1 MANKVVV
8 SSDKIAAIA
17 NAIRT
22 KTGNSDLMSLDDMPT
37 QIASIEGGGSADT
50 RFKELV
56 EGTITDV
63 VDNTITTTNSYA
75 FYANENL
82 ANVSL
87 TSLISLGSYSF
98 SKCTALA
105 SVDLPSLNANVSTFV
120 FDGCTALQQVN
131 IPNSTGA
138 NNYAFQDT
146 TALEKVE
153 LEGSANIGS
162 YSFRRSGIK
171 ALIIRNNTSKLTK
184 LTSTN
189 AFTDCPIANGTGYIY
204 FYREFVESYK
214 SATGWSNYAEQIRA
228 IEDYPEITGG

>member
-1 MANKVVV
+1 MAIT
-8 SSDKIAAIA
+8 DKLKAIA
-17 NAIRT
+17 NAIRL

-37 QIASIEGGGSADT
+37 QIASIESGSTDT

-56 EGTITDV
+56 EGTITDI
-63 VDNTITTTNSYA
+63 VDDTITKTASYA
-75 FYANENL
+75 FY
-82 ANVSL
+82 S
-87 TSLISLGSYSF
+87 TSLVMVSFANLTSLGSYSF
-98 SKCTALA
+98 NKCIGLV
-105 SVDLPSLNANVSTFV
+105 SVDLPSLNTAVSTFA

-131 IPNSTGA
+131 IPNATGA
-138 NNYAFQDT
+138 NNYSFQDT
-146 TALEKVE
+146 TSLEKVE
-153 LEGSANIGS
+153 LNGSANIGS
-162 YSFRRSGIK
+162 YAFRRSGIK
-171 ALIIRNNTSKLTK
+171 ALIIRNNTNKLTK

>member
-8 SSDKIAAIA
+8 SSDKITAIA
-17 NAIRT
+17 DAIRN
-22 KTGNSDLMSLDDMPT
+22 KNGNNDLMSLDDMPT
-37 QIASIEGGGSADT
+37 QIASIEGGGSTDT

-56 EGTITDV
+56 EGTITEIID
-63 VDNTITTTNSYA
+63 DTITITASYA
-75 FYANENL
+75 FYSTNLVVVSFAN
-82 ANVSL
+82 L
-87 TSLISLGSYSF
+87 TSLGSYSF
-98 SKCTALA
+98 NKCIELV
-105 SVDLPSLNANVSTFV
+105 SVDLPSLNTNVSTFS

-138 NNYAFQDT
+138 NNYSFQDT
-146 TALEKVE
+146 TALERVE
-153 LEGSANIGS
+153 FVGTTNIGS

-189 AFTDCPIANGTGYIY
+189 AFTDCPIADGTGYIY